1 MNAQVNPMGHAGPVI
16 PPPPAR
22 VGPRR
27 KRTSVRLLIWPLA
40 FAVGVGLGVAAY
52 QWVPGA
58 DFYFDYWV
66 ALFS

>member
-1 MNAQVNPMGHAGPVI
+1 MNHMAPAGPVI

-27 KRTSVRLLIWPLA
+27 KRTSARLLIWPAA
-40 FAVGVGLGVAAY
+40 FAIGVGLGAAAY
-52 QWVPGA
+52 QWVGGL

-66 ALFS
+66 ALFG